1 MKEPQQDICSC
12 VNDALQVHMM
22 KFPRPRILVHNEFP
36 DLLQDQPKILQD
48 LVTKIAK
55 PIPNSPEDKYLD
67 ETIEYIKRKRRNKTR
82 KSNSTTY
89 MWVRNYTTLI

>member
-1 MKEPQQDICSC
+1 
-12 VNDALQVHMM
+12 M